1 MLNQII
7 VMGRLTNEPELKTTN
22 SGISVTK
29 FTVAVDRQY
38 QKQGEEKVT
47 DFIPCT
53 AFRGNAE
60 FITKYFKKGSLICV
74 QGSLTTNKYTDNSGQ
89 KRTGFEILVDHAH
102 FTGEKKT
109 AENSAQSE
117 PVVSTPPK
125 SAPAQNNGYSNNGF
139 YEIAGDDDIP
149 F

>member
-1 MLNQII
+1 MSLNSI
-7 VMGRLTNEPELKTTN
+7 VIMGRICNEPELKTTN

-53 AFRGNAE
+53 AFRNTAE
-60 FITKYFKKGSLICV
+60 FISKYFSKGSLIAV
-74 QGSLTTNKYTDNSGQ
+74 QGSLTTNKYTDKNGQ
-89 KRTGFEILVDHAH
+89 NRTGFEILVDHAH

-117 PVVSTPPK
+117 PVVSVPK
-125 SAPAQNNGYSNNGF
+125 AAPAKQTKRNDF
-139 YEIAGDDDIP
+139 MQVEVDDLDDLP